1 MNSLKKVLEKF
12 SKFMDLFGVYVPT
25 LAFAVLFLCFMATMI
40 LRYCFKISLNWGSEL
55 AVLCY
60 IWIMSFGSGK
70 GLSLGD
76 HVVFSLVYDRCP
88 PKVQMVMKVVYN
100 IVLFVLLLV
109 ALPAC
114 YKAMMRSNMITG
126 VTTGFSK
133 TLEVNGV
140 GYRVAKQGKDLVM
153 NLGYSHDCEM
163 EIEEGLKVECPN
175 MTEIKVSGANKEQVG
190 QFAAERR
197 NHNTKGCSWH

>member
-25 LAFAVLFLCFMATMI
+25 LSFTVLFLCFMATMI

-60 IWIMSFGSGK
+60 IWIMCFGSGK

-76 HVVFSLVYDRCP
+76 HVVFSLVYDKCSP
-88 PKVQMVMKVVYN
+88 TIQMVMKVIYN
-100 IVLFVLLLV
+100 ILIFVLLLV

-114 YKAMMRSNMITG
+114 FKAMLRSNMITG
-126 VTTGFSK
+126 VLKIPYKIAFAPF
-133 TLEVNGV
+133 LFMLVDNAVRALAEVGKIIV
-140 GYRVAKQGKDLVM
+140 EYRKKKNNPVVEEVA
-153 NLGYSHDCEM
+153 E
-163 EIEEGLKVECPN
+163 
-175 MTEIKVSGANKEQVG
+175 
-190 QFAAERR
+190 
-197 NHNTKGCSWH
+197 

>member
-76 HVVFSLVYDRCP
+76 HVVFSLVYDRCS

-126 VTTGFSK
+126 VLK
-133 TLEVNGV
+133 IP
-140 GYRVAKQGKDLVM
+140 YKVAFAPFLYMLVD
-153 NLGYSHDCEM
+153 NAVRSLAYAWKSVKEY
-163 EIEEGLKVECPN
+163 
-175 MTEIKVSGANKEQVG
+175 KEQKNNSASEEVS
-190 QFAAERR
+190 A
-197 NHNTKGCSWH
+197 

>member
-60 IWIMSFGSGK
+60 IWIMTFGSGK

-76 HVVFSLVYDRCP
+76 HVVFSLVYDKCS

-126 VTTGFSK
+126 VLKIPYKIAFAPFLFMLVDNSIRALFEVKK
-133 TLEVNGV
+133 TIVEYREKKHNPVGEEV
-140 GYRVAKQGKDLVM
+140 
-153 NLGYSHDCEM
+153 
-163 EIEEGLKVECPN
+163 
-175 MTEIKVSGANKEQVG
+175 
-190 QFAAERR
+190 AE
-197 NHNTKGCSWH
+197 

>member
-1 MNSLKKVLEKF
+1 MKKVVEKF

-25 LAFAVLFLCFMATMI
+25 LSFTVLFLCFMATMI
-40 LRYCFKISLNWGSEL
+40 LRYCFKYSLNWGSEL

-76 HVVFSLVYDRCP
+76 HVVFSLVYDKCG

-100 IVLFVLLLV
+100 ILITVLLLV
-109 ALPAC
+109 ALPSC

-126 VTTGFSK
+126 VLKIPYKIAFAPF
-133 TLEVNGV
+133 LFMLVDNAVRALFEVKKAITE
-140 GYRVAKQGKDLVM
+140 YRADKNSVSEEVA
-153 NLGYSHDCEM
+153 E
-163 EIEEGLKVECPN
+163 
-175 MTEIKVSGANKEQVG
+175 
-190 QFAAERR
+190 
-197 NHNTKGCSWH
+197 

>member
-1 MNSLKKVLEKF
+1 MNSLKKVVEKF

-25 LAFAVLFLCFMATMI
+25 LSFTVLFLCFMATMI
-40 LRYCFKISLNWGSEL
+40 LRYCFKYSLNWGSEL

-76 HVVFSLVYDRCP
+76 HVVFSLVYDKCG

-100 IVLFVLLLV
+100 ILITVLLLV
-109 ALPAC
+109 ALPSC

-126 VTTGFSK
+126 VLKIPYKIAFAPF
-133 TLEVNGV
+133 LFMLVDNAVRALFEVKKAITE
-140 GYRVAKQGKDLVM
+140 YR
-153 NLGYSHDCEM
+153 
-163 EIEEGLKVECPN
+163 
-175 MTEIKVSGANKEQVG
+175 ANKNSVSEEV
-190 QFAAERR
+190 AE
-197 NHNTKGCSWH
+197 

>member
-1 MNSLKKVLEKF
+1 MNSLKKVLEQF

-76 HVVFSLVYDRCP
+76 HVVFSLVYDKCS

-100 IVLFVLLLV
+100 ILICVLLMVVLKIPYKIAFAPFLFMLV
-109 ALPAC
+109 DNSIRALFEV
-114 YKAMMRSNMITG
+114 K
-126 VTTGFSK
+126 K
-133 TLEVNGV
+133 TIVEYREKKNNPVSEEV
-140 GYRVAKQGKDLVM
+140 
-153 NLGYSHDCEM
+153 
-163 EIEEGLKVECPN
+163 
-175 MTEIKVSGANKEQVG
+175 
-190 QFAAERR
+190 AE
-197 NHNTKGCSWH
+197 

>member
-1 MNSLKKVLEKF
+1 MNSLKKALDKF

-25 LAFAVLFLCFMATMI
+25 LSFTVLFLCFMATMT
-40 LRYCFKISLNWGSEL
+40 LRYCFKYSLNWGSEL

-60 IWIMSFGSGK
+60 IWIMCWGSGK

-76 HVVFSLVYDRCP
+76 HVVFSLVYDKCS

-100 IVLFVLLLV
+100 ILIFVLLLV

-126 VTTGFSK
+126 VLKIPYKVAFSPFLFMLVDNSVRALIEAIK
-133 TLEVNGV
+133 TVLE
-140 GYRVAKQGKDLVM
+140 YREKKNNPVSEEVA
-153 NLGYSHDCEM
+153 E
-163 EIEEGLKVECPN
+163 
-175 MTEIKVSGANKEQVG
+175 
-190 QFAAERR
+190 
-197 NHNTKGCSWH
+197 

>member
-1 MNSLKKVLEKF
+1 MNSLKKVVEKF

-25 LAFAVLFLCFMATMI
+25 LSFTVLFLCFMATMI
-40 LRYCFKISLNWGSEL
+40 LRYCFKYSLNWGSEL

-76 HVVFSLVYDRCP
+76 HVVFSLVYDKCG

-100 IVLFVLLLV
+100 ILITVLLLV
-109 ALPAC
+109 ALPSC

-126 VTTGFSK
+126 VLKIPYKIAFAPI
-133 TLEVNGV
+133 LFMLVDNAVRALFEVKKAITE
-140 GYRVAKQGKDLVM
+140 YR
-153 NLGYSHDCEM
+153 
-163 EIEEGLKVECPN
+163 
-175 MTEIKVSGANKEQVG
+175 ANKNSVSEEV
-190 QFAAERR
+190 AE
-197 NHNTKGCSWH
+197 

>member
-1 MNSLKKVLEKF
+1 MKKVLEKF

-76 HVVFSLVYDRCP
+76 HVVFSLVYDRCS

-126 VTTGFSK
+126 VLKIPYKIAFAPF
-133 TLEVNGV
+133 L
-140 GYRVAKQGKDLVM
+140 YMLVD
-153 NLGYSHDCEM
+153 NAIRSLAYAWKSVKEY
-163 EIEEGLKVECPN
+163 
-175 MTEIKVSGANKEQVG
+175 KEQKNNSASEEVS
-190 QFAAERR
+190 A
-197 NHNTKGCSWH
+197 

>member
-76 HVVFSLVYDRCP
+76 HVVFSLVFDKCP
-88 PKVQMVMKVVYN
+88 PVVQTVMKVVYN
-100 IVLFVLLLV
+100 ILICVLLVV

-126 VTTGFSK
+126 VLKIPYKIGFAPF
-133 TLEVNGV
+133 LFMLVDNAVRALFEVKKV
-140 GYRVAKQGKDLVM
+140 IVEYREAKNNPVSEEVA
-153 NLGYSHDCEM
+153 E
-163 EIEEGLKVECPN
+163 
-175 MTEIKVSGANKEQVG
+175 
-190 QFAAERR
+190 
-197 NHNTKGCSWH
+197 

>member
-1 MNSLKKVLEKF
+1 MNSLKKVVEKF

-25 LAFAVLFLCFMATMI
+25 LSFTVLFLCFMATMI
-40 LRYCFKISLNWGSEL
+40 LRYCFKYSLNWGSEL

-76 HVVFSLVYDRCP
+76 HVVFSLVYDKCG

-100 IVLFVLLLV
+100 ILITVLLLV
-109 ALPAC
+109 ALPSC

-126 VTTGFSK
+126 VLKIPYKIAFAPF
-133 TLEVNGV
+133 LFMLVDNAVRALFEVKKAITE
-140 GYRVAKQGKDLVM
+140 YRADKNSVSEEVA
-153 NLGYSHDCEM
+153 E
-163 EIEEGLKVECPN
+163 
-175 MTEIKVSGANKEQVG
+175 
-190 QFAAERR
+190 
-197 NHNTKGCSWH
+197 

>member
-1 MNSLKKVLEKF
+1 MNSLKKAAEKF

-76 HVVFSLVYDRCP
+76 HVVFSLIYDRCSP
-88 PKVQMVMKVVYN
+88 IVQTIMKVVYN
-100 IVLFVLLLV
+100 IVLSVLLLV

-114 YKAMMRSNMITG
+114 VKAMLRSNMITG
-126 VTTGFSK
+126 VLKIPYKVAFAPF
-133 TLEVNGV
+133 LFMLVDNAVRALFEVKKAIV
-140 GYRVAKQGKDLVM
+140 EYREKKNNPV
-153 NLGYSHDCEM
+153 S
-163 EIEEGLKVECPN
+163 EEVVE
-175 MTEIKVSGANKEQVG
+175 
-190 QFAAERR
+190 
-197 NHNTKGCSWH
+197 